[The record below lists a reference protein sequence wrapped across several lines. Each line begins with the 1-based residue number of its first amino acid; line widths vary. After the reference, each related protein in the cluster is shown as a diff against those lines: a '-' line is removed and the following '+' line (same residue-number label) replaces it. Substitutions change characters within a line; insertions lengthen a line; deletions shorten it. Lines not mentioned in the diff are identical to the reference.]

1 MLGAVQCRATIIE
14 LPIACTVCQ
23 SMELWHVVL
32 GQVFGSE
39 ATQDQIFEDTRQ
51 LIRSCCDGYNV
62 CVFAYGQTGAGKTHT
77 MEGSKEEPGVNYRAL
92 Q

>member
-1 MLGAVQCRATIIE
+1 MHRLPMKWIVCR
-14 LPIACTVCQ
+14 
-23 SMELWHVVL
+23 W
-32 GQVFGSE
+32 QVFGSD